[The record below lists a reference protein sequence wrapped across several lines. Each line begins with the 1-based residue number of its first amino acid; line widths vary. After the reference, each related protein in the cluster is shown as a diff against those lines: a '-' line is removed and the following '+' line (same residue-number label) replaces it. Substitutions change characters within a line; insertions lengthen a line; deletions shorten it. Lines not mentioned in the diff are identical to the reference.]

1 MTGFLPSTYKMGWS
15 CGSLLL
21 SRFFFFQRYNLRLFK
36 TIWVLDTHHVCS
48 FPNTHNNNNNKTNN
62 QQPTTNNNQQQPTT
76 NNNQQQPTTT
86 NNNQQQP
93 TTTNNQQ
100 QQQHDDNSIIRFLM
114 VLRRKMQRSLLWFS
128 SLQSG
133 FLGYLGFIGVSY
145 KMGPLKLMS

>member
-15 CGSLLL
+15 CGSLIL

-48 FPNTHNNNNNKTNN
+48 FPNTQQQQQQQN
-62 QQPTTNNNQQQPTT
+62 QQPTTNN
-76 NNNQQQPTTT
+76 QQPTTT

-93 TTTNNQQ
+93 TTTNNNQQQ